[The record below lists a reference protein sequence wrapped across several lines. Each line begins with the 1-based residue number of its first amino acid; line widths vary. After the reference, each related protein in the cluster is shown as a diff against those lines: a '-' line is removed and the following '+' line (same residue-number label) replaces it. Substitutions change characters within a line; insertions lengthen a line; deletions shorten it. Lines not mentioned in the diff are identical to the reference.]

1 MSIYDDVLV
10 TQQLIDECFDLETG
24 EINEEQEQEAI
35 KLRDEIIAQGLEVL
49 CKVRVNKLA
58 YIEALKNEEKRIK
71 EKRQRE
77 EKSLERLEEYMLLI
91 HKQSGQDKSIAGTF
105 TVNTRKST
113 SVIIDDDFNDDRF
126 QTIVEEKKIDKMAIK
141 KALSSGEEVNGAYL
155 QINENLQVR

>member
-1 MSIYDDVLV
+1 MSIYDDVLLA
-10 TQQLIDECFDLETG
+10 QQLIDECFDLETG

-49 CKVRVNKLA
+49 CKVRVNYLA
-58 YIEALKNEEKRIK
+58 DIEFLKAEEKRIK
-71 EKRQRE
+71 EKRQRL
-77 EKSLERLEEYMLLI
+77 EKSLDRLEDYILLI

-113 SVIIDDDFNDDRF
+113 SVIVDDDFNDERF
-126 QTIVEEKKIDKMAIK
+126 QTIIEEKKIDKTAIK
-141 KALSSGEEVNGAYL
+141 KALTNGEEVAGAYL

>member
-1 MSIYDDVLV
+1 M
-10 TQQLIDECFDLETG
+10 
-24 EINEEQEQEAI
+24 
-35 KLRDEIIAQGLEVL
+35 GLESL
-49 CKVRVNKLA
+49 CKIRANKLA

-77 EKSLERLEEYMLLI
+77 EKSLEHLEEYMLLI

-113 SVIIDDDFNDDRF
+113 SVIIDDNFNDDRF